1 MTDTNYT
8 SCLRIMCDYKDGR
21 LPNIEW
27 ARTQSCT
34 EPKQFGQTDTEE
46 WAQAEEK
53 GKRRWEKKKLHN
65 KKPHDLYTSPN
76 IISEIK
82 SRDGRDMWQAWERTE
97 MHRQFGCK
105 T

>member
-8 SCLRIMCDYKDGR
+8 SCLRIMCDSKDGR

-27 ARTQSCT
+27 VRIQSCT
-34 EPKQFGQTDTEE
+34 EPKQFGQTDVEE

-53 GKRRWEKKKLHN
+53 GKRRWKKKLHN
-65 KKPHDLYTSPN
+65 EKPHDLYTSPN

-82 SRDGRDMWQAWERTE
+82 A
-97 MHRQFGCK
+97 
-105 T
+105 